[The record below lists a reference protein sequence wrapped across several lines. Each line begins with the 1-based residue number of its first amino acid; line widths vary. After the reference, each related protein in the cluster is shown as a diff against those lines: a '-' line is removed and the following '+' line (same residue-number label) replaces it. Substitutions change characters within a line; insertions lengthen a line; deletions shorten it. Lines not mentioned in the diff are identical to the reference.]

1 MIVGFSDRAPLT
13 GPDAR
18 RERPGAYMSDTVNK
32 GLRGA
37 GEHLRGLPKVFQ
49 GFKDFISR
57 GNAIELAVGVVIGAA
72 FTGVVTALQDGFIG
86 PLIAAIFGE
95 PDLSAL
101 GRFTINGATFSIG
114 LILNALLQFLITA
127 AAVYFVIVL
136 PLNALA
142 ARRKR
147 GEEEEPQAPAEDILL
162 LQEIRDLLAARPSLA
177 VANDAGVVPGSGSG
191 TGTAPGTA
199 PGTPPTYPPGSGPAT
214 PPTA

>member
-1 MIVGFSDRAPLT
+1 MT
-13 GPDAR
+13 
-18 RERPGAYMSDTVNK
+18 DTINR

-37 GEHLRGLPKVFQ
+37 GDHLRGLPKVFQ

-72 FTGVVTALQDGFIG
+72 FTTVVTAIQNGFIG
-86 PLIAAIFGE
+86 PLIAAIFGQ
-95 PDLSAL
+95 PDLSDL
-101 GRFTINGATFSIG
+101 WSFTINKAEFSIG

-147 GEEEEPQAPAEDILL
+147 GEEEEPKAPAEDILL
-162 LQEIRDLLAARPSLA
+162 LQEIRDLLAARPNPA
-177 VANDAGVVPGSGSG
+177 VANDAGAGAVPQPGSATDPRGVPG
-191 TGTAPGTA
+191 A
-199 PGTPPTYPPGSGPAT
+199 PGTPPTFPPGSGPST
-214 PPTA
+214 PPPTA